1 MNLTDISLTEDNSQF
16 VHEQLATGQFP
27 SPSDVVNEALRQAR
41 IREAKKKLAE
51 LLMEG
56 LNSGPGIEVTEEY
69 WAKKKA
75 ELLAKLPPGTA
86 ESTDN

>member
-1 MNLTDISLTEDNSQF
+1 MNLTDISLTADNSQF
-16 VHEQLATGQFP
+16 VNEQLAQGQFS
-27 SPSDVVNEALRQAR
+27 SPSEVVNEALRQAR
-41 IREAKKKLAE
+41 IRDAKKKLAE

-86 ESTDN
+86 ECADN